1 MRPTSVGHIAY
12 CLKTNL
18 ERIGKEGNLPSIP
31 FDIQLH
37 PNYSNLTLWHFDKFD
52 AGLKILLPN
61 LLPFS
66 PPSPPFSPLSLSLT
80 NSPHPLPT
88 IFSAETKTNLI
99 WYGIPL
105 NKMKLS
111 TPGVALPK
119 SKYGFQ
125 CDQYQNIQKRHITS
139 GWKIVWDLKWV
150 YLKFDSKSWEV
161 KVCIRRGWWD

>member
-1 MRPTSVGHIAY
+1 MRPTSVGHITY
-12 CLKTNL
+12 CLKK
-18 ERIGKEGNLPSIP
+18 IWKELGRKAKYLQFLLISSSIQT
-31 FDIQLH
+31 ILI
-37 PNYSNLTLWHFDKFD
+37 WHFDT
-52 AGLKILLPN
+52 LTN
-61 LLPFS
+61 LMQVSKYCSPTFS
-66 PPSPPFSPLSLSLT
+66 HPSPPFSPLSLSLT

-119 SKYGFQ
+119 LKYGFQ
-125 CDQYQNIQKRHITS
+125 NDQYSNIQKRHITS